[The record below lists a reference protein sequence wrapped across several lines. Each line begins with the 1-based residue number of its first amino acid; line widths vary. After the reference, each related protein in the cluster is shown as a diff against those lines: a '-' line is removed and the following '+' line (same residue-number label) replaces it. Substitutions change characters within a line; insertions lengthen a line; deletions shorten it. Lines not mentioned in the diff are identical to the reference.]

1 LELTQYNKKAPFDV
15 ANHWGLPKESQ
26 FVFKFISFSYLHSK
40 AEELC
45 GYDCIEGNFDF
56 SLKLINLRMFPS
68 VLILEDG
75 KLLDIIVIPY
85 IKHKSIS
92 SLICLCDDYEGITN
106 ALFAYDKDKII
117 NIKMDNEEEDYI
129 FKKYPEFKEI
139 YIKYNHYILDKII

>member
-1 LELTQYNKKAPFDV
+1 MFIPPLVKSSNWDY
-15 ANHWGLPKESQ
+15 PKESQ

-40 AEELC
+40 AEKIC

-56 SLKLINLRMFPS
+56 ALKLINLRMFPS
-68 VLILEDG
+68 ILFLEDG
-75 KLLDIIVIPY
+75 KLLDVIVIPY
-85 IKHKSIS
+85 IKHKSIT